1 MRGMS
6 RLDGPTRLQPAPEVA
21 RERPGEV
28 TAGPGAAAM
37 LLALQQ
43 TAGNARVARMM
54 ILRDEL
60 TLADDPATPLDA
72 PTGGGSGS
80 GSGGATVGSVGGR
93 RPPVR
98 AVTRNFANCN
108 EASDWLNGGGDA
120 GDASPQYHP
129 TPGRIRHSSSG
140 GTYTAS
146 VDLTWAYDPSST
158 AEMIIPAWPNMTA
171 AERAAVARY
180 RSAIQAHEEM
190 HFDVTDNIVKALQR
204 TVTATGTDPADTTRN
219 LQTAVTQ
226 YGADAQT
233 AIDQATHDYDATTQ
247 HGKTQ
252 SAVGGVD
259 VHLDCGGGGSGGT
272 GGTGSGGGGSG
283 SSSSSSS
290 TDANL
295 AADLTGL

>member
-6 RLDGPTRLQPAPEVA
+6 RSDGRARLQPAPQAA
-21 RERPGEV
+21 RERPIEA
-28 TAGPGAAAM
+28 TAHPAAATL
-37 LLALQQ
+37 LLALQR
-43 TAGNARVARMM
+43 TAGNARVARM

-60 TLADDPATPLDA
+60 TLTDDSATPMDT
-72 PTGGGSGS
+72 PTGTGGGSGA
-80 GSGGATVGSVGGR
+80 GGATVGTVGGR

-108 EASDWLNGGGDA
+108 EAADWLNGGGDA

-129 TPGRIRHSSSG
+129 TAGRIRHSGSG
-140 GTYTAS
+140 GTFTAS

-158 AEMIIPAWPNMTA
+158 AEMIIPAWPNMTD

-190 HFDVTDNIVKALQR
+190 HFDVTDNIVKALPR
-204 TVTATGTDPADTTRN
+204 TVTATGTDPTATTHN

-259 VHLDCGGGGSGGT
+259 VHLDCSGGGSGGS
-272 GGTGSGGGGSG
+272 GSGGSGGSG
-283 SSSSSSS
+283 SSSSS

>member
-1 MRGMS
+1 MS
-6 RLDGPTRLQPAPEVA
+6 RLDGPTRLQPAPEAV
-21 RERPGEV
+21 RERPAEA
-28 TAGPGAAAM
+28 AGPSAATM

-43 TAGNARVARMM
+43 TAGNARVARML

-60 TLADDPATPLDA
+60 TLADDSATPLDA
-72 PTGGGSGS
+72 PTGGGSGT
-80 GSGGATVGSVGGR
+80 GGATVGSVSGR
-93 RPPVR
+93 RPAVR
-98 AVTRNFANCN
+98 PVTRNFANCN
-108 EASDWLNGGGDA
+108 EAADWLNGGGDA

-129 TPGRIRHSSSG
+129 TPGRIRHTSSG
-140 GTYTAS
+140 GTFTAS

-158 AEMIIPAWPNMTA
+158 AEMIIPAWPNMTD

-190 HFDVTDNIVKALQR
+190 HFDVTDTVVKALQR

-226 YGADAQT
+226 YGADAQA
-233 AIDQATHDYDATTQ
+233 AIETATHDYDATTQ

-259 VHLDCGGGGSGGT
+259 VHLDCSGGGGSGG
-272 GGTGSGGGGSG
+272 GGAGSGGSG
-283 SSSSSSS
+283 ASDRCESRGRLDRIVSHH
-290 TDANL
+290 
-295 AADLTGL
+295 